1 MVNRKSRFFL
11 FTIHYSPFTAF
22 KPVTFLPTIPRLCVA
37 MRSEEWKRV
46 EELLDAALE
55 LEPRERRRFL
65 EGTCAGAP
73 ELRREVESLLA
84 CEGRAGGFLEA
95 PALAFSADFFPASDA
110 ADERAGQTVGRYRVV
125 REIGRGG
132 MGAVFLAERADGEFR
147 QRVALKV
154 VRRSFADTELARRFR
169 QERQILASLN
179 HPNIA
184 RLLDGGVSADGEPFL
199 VMEYVE
205 GERIDA
211 YADARRLSTDGRL
224 RLFRQ
229 VCAAVQYAHQ
239 NLVIHRDLKPS
250 NILVTAD
257 GTPKLLDFGIAKLLD
272 ADGDGEGAQTV
283 THLGVMTPEYAS
295 PEQVRGESVTTASD
309 VYSLGV
315 VLYELLAGR
324 RPYRV
329 SGRKPDEVARAVCEQ
344 EPERPSASF
353 AGRGARGAVSRTDEI
368 NADSRPPSSPTSASR
383 NQKSLRG
390 DLDNIVLMAMRKE
403 PARRY
408 ASAAQLSEDIRR
420 HMDGLPVIARKDT
433 FKYRAAKFV
442 KRNKAGAGAAAL
454 VALTLVGGVV
464 AVAWQASVAKEQ
476 ARVAAQER
484 DKARVEAAKAERINA
499 FLQSIF
505 ASADPSWYS
514 TGHGQR
520 GEVKVV
526 DVLEQ
531 TGRRI
536 DAELKDEPEIRAELH
551 HTVGTTYLSLG
562 RYETARTHF
571 RSALDAYRGLYG
583 ERHPKVAEALYYLGA
598 SEVGRDVAAAN
609 ALFRQSLEMFRAV
622 APEDANVPYLLN
634 DFAATLLG
642 AGDAAAAERTAREGL
657 EQARRRY
664 GEEHVLVTAFLGV
677 LGTIHERRGDLRQ
690 AEDFYRSALAIA
702 SRIPTAQTS
711 ELTEHLGHLSFYQ
724 GDFAQAEALY
734 REALDVSRRTRNA
747 NHPVHADFQLKLAE
761 ALYRRGAYDDAEK
774 EAASALDLLRRNDVR
789 EPDSRVD
796 GLSLLSLIHAGTGR
810 PARAAALLRK
820 ALAAFD
826 KASEEARQRDAGLLG
841 EALIASNREA
851 EAETLLLNRHAY
863 FARAY
868 GDRSPE
874 AVRTRRLLD
883 RLGNATP
890 EP

>member
-1 MVNRKSRFFL
+1 
-11 FTIHYSPFTAF
+11 
-22 KPVTFLPTIPRLCVA
+22 

-65 EGTCAGAP
+65 EGACAGAP

-84 CEGRAGGFLEA
+84 CETKADGFLDA
-95 PALAFSADFFPASDA
+95 PALAFSADFFEGEGP
-110 ADERAGQTVGRYRVV
+110 ADERAGQTFGPYRVI

-154 VRRSFADTELARRFR
+154 VRRSFADTEPARRFR

-199 VMEYVE
+199 AMEYVE
-205 GERIDA
+205 GARIDA
-211 YADARRLSTDGRL
+211 YADAHRLSTEERL

-257 GTPKLLDFGIAKLLD
+257 GVPKLLDFGIAKLLD
-272 ADGDGEGAQTV
+272 ADADGEHTV
-283 THLGVMTPEYAS
+283 TQLGVMTPEYAS

-329 SGRKPDEVARAVCEQ
+329 RGRKPDEVARAVCEQ
-344 EPERPSASF
+344 EPERPSA
-353 AGRGARGAVSRTDEI
+353 AVALGEVPER
-368 NADSRPPSSPTSASR
+368 
-383 NQKSLRG
+383 LRRRLAG

-420 HMDGLPVIARKDT
+420 HVDGLPVIARKDT

-442 KRNKAGAGAAAL
+442 RRNKAGVAAAAL

-551 HTVGTTYLSLG
+551 HTVGTTYHALG

-571 RSALDAYRGLYG
+571 LAALDAYRGLYG

-598 SEVGRDVAAAN
+598 SEAVRDAAAAN
-609 ALFRQSLEMFRAV
+609 ALFRQSLEVFRAV
-622 APEDANVPYLLN
+622 APDDTNVIYLLH
-634 DFAATLLG
+634 DFSATLLA
-642 AGDAAAAERTAREGL
+642 AGEVAAAEQMAREGL
-657 EQARRRY
+657 EQTRRRY
-664 GEEHVLVTAFLGV
+664 GEEHVLFTSFLGV
-677 LGTIHERRGDLRQ
+677 LGRIHEWRGDLGQ
-690 AEDFYRSALAIA
+690 AEAFYRSALAVV

-711 ELTEHLGHLSFYQ
+711 DLMEHLGHLSFYR
-724 GDFAQAEALY
+724 GDFEQAEALY

-747 NHPVHADFQLKLAE
+747 NHPVHASFQLKLAE
-761 ALYRRGAYDDAEK
+761 TLYRRGAYADAEK
-774 EAASALDLLRRNDVR
+774 EVASALDLLRRDGITS
-789 EPDSRVD
+789 PDSQVQ
-796 GLSLLSLIHAGTGR
+796 GLSLLSLIHAGAGR
-810 PARAAALLRK
+810 PARANALLRE

-826 KASEEARQRDAGLLG
+826 KTPEETRRLVAGLLG
-841 EALIASNREA
+841 EALIASNRET
-851 EAETLLLNRHAY
+851 EAEPLLLNRHDF
-863 FARAY
+863 FARTY
-868 GDRSPE
+868 GDQNPE
-874 AVRTRRLLD
+874 AVRTRQLLD
-883 RLGNATP
+883 RLRAAKP
-890 EP
+890 KP

>member
-1 MVNRKSRFFL
+1 
-11 FTIHYSPFTAF
+11 
-22 KPVTFLPTIPRLCVA
+22 

-65 EGTCAGAP
+65 EGACAGAP

-84 CEGRAGGFLEA
+84 CETKADGFLDA
-95 PALAFSADFFPASDA
+95 PALAFSADLFEGEGPAD
-110 ADERAGQTVGRYRVV
+110 DRAGQTFGRYRVV

-154 VRRSFADTELARRFR
+154 VRRSFADTELKRRFR

-199 VMEYVE
+199 AMEYVE
-205 GERIDA
+205 GARIDA
-211 YADARRLSTDGRL
+211 YADAHRLSTEGRL
-224 RLFRQ
+224 RLFRE

-272 ADGDGEGAQTV
+272 ADAEGEHTV
-283 THLGVMTPEYAS
+283 TQLGVMTPEYAS

-329 SGRKPDEVARAVCEQ
+329 RSGKPDAVARAVCEQ
-344 EPERPSASF
+344 EPERPSAAF
-353 AGRGARGAVSRTDEI
+353 RAGERREDGGTGGRGDGKTDKSSL
-368 NADSRPPSSPTSASR
+368 NDSGSPRRPVAPSASHPVPPSR
-383 NQKSLRG
+383 LRG

-420 HMDGLPVIARKDT
+420 HMDGLPVSARKDT

-442 KRNKAGAGAAAL
+442 RRNRAGVAAAAL

-531 TGRRI
+531 TGRRV
-536 DAELKDEPEIRAELH
+536 DEELKDAPEVRAELH
-551 HTVGTTYLSLG
+551 HTLGTTYLALG
-562 RYETARTHF
+562 RSETARAHF
-571 RSALDAYRGLYG
+571 RAALDAYRGLCG
-583 ERHPKVAEALYYLGA
+583 ERHPKVAEALYYLAA
-598 SEVGRDVAAAN
+598 SESGRDAAAAN
-609 ALFRQSLEMFRAV
+609 ALFRQSLEVFEAV
-622 APEDANVPYLLN
+622 APDDTNVVYLLS
-634 DFAATLLG
+634 DFAATLFD
-642 AGDAAAAERTAREGL
+642 AGEVAAAERMAREGL

-664 GEEHVLVTAFLGV
+664 GEEHVLFTSFLGT
-677 LGTIHERRGDLRQ
+677 LGRIHEWRGDFGQ
-690 AEDFYRSALAIA
+690 AETFYQRALDIVN
-702 SRIPTAQTS
+702 RIPAAQTS
-711 ELTEHLGHLSFYQ
+711 ELMERLGHLSFYQ
-724 GDFAQAEALY
+724 GDYRQAVARY
-734 REALDVSRRTRNA
+734 REALDVSRRTRSVNYPLNA
-747 NHPVHADFQLKLAE
+747 RFQLELAE
-761 ALYRRGAYDDAEK
+761 ALYRQGAYADAEK
-774 EAASALDLLRRNDVR
+774 EVASSFDLQRRNGING
-789 EPDSRVD
+789 PDSQVH
-796 GLSLLSLIHAGTGR
+796 GLSLLSLIHAGAGR
-810 PARAAALLRK
+810 PARAHALLRE

-826 KASEEARQRDAGLLG
+826 KAHGDAKHSGAGLLG
-841 EALIASNREA
+841 EALVASNRDT
-851 EAETLLLNRHAY
+851 EAETLLLNRHDF
-863 FARAY
+863 FARTY
-868 GDRSPE
+868 GDRNPE
-874 AVRTRRLLD
+874 AVRTRQLLD
-883 RLGNATP
+883 RLRATKP
-890 EP
+890 KP